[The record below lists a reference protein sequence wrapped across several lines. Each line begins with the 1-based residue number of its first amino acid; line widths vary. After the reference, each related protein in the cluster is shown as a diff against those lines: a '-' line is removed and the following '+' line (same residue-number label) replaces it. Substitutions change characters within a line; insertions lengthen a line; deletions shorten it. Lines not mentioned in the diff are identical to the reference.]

1 MKHRLSVA
9 LTLLAALSALSCA
22 AEPVH
27 VFLRCGPKTHGPGEH
42 DGPLFLT
49 NWSRLLTDRGAKVD
63 GAVGFPDAAQL
74 DATDVMVMYCA
85 EGGAIHGEERERL
98 EQFLKRGGGLV
109 VIDRKSVV

>member
-1 MKHRLSVA
+1 MKHRLSVVLA
-9 LTLLAALSALSCA
+9 LLAALSAFSCA
-22 AEPVH
+22 AAADPLR

-63 GAVGFPDAAQL
+63 GAIGFPTTAQL

-85 EGGAIHGEERERL
+85 EGGAIHGEEHERL
-98 EQFLKRGGGLV
+98 EQF
-109 VIDRKSVV
+109 